1 MKMKPTKRESEE
13 DFDVDQDFL
22 DRILN
27 KLYYF
32 GDGPD
37 DKPSKK
43 KHKKRKRMKQEEE
56 EEDMT
61 AQEENFDKLDYDKDD
76 ANVSH
81 VTDAAGDE
89 RISASTS
96 ADSESLERKAPGVEI
111 VTFQDPLKK
120 NKLKRALEP
129 ETKPAEGKER
139 KKNEPE
145 HALSMEKARLD
156 VHRFGITGFQKQ
168 QQRVFEQDR
177 AIMLGARPPKKD
189 YINYKVYQQMIKE
202 KKSKEKEEE
211 DKSDTQKKKK
221 KSSGKQ
227 KNVKHKSGSSGAEPT
242 GHMGRFKNGMLVLS
256 SKDIQKLNS
265 KVRK

>member
-1 MKMKPTKRESEE
+1 MNQTKRESEE

-27 KLYYF
+27 KLYDF

-37 DKPSKK
+37 DKSSKK
-43 KHKKRKRMKQEEE
+43 KHKKRKWMKQEEE
-56 EEDMT
+56 EEEDVT
-61 AQEENFDKLDYDKDD
+61 AQEQNFDRLDYEKDD

-81 VTDAAGDE
+81 VTDE

-96 ADSESLERKAPGVEI
+96 ADSESLKRKAPGVEI

-120 NKLKRALEP
+120 NKLKRAVEP
-129 ETKPAEGKER
+129 ETKPADGKER
-139 KKNEPE
+139 KKKEPE
-145 HALSMEKARLD
+145 HGLSMEKARLD

-189 YINYKVYQQMIKE
+189 YVNYKMYQQMLKE

-227 KNVKHKSGSSGAEPT
+227 KNVKRKSASSGVEPT

-265 KVRK
+265 KARK